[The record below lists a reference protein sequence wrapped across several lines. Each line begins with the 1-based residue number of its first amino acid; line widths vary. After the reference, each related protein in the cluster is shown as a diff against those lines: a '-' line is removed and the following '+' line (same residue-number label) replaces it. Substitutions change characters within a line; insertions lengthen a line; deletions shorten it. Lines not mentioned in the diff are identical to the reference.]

1 MTAETG
7 WGKGMAMF
15 SQPLYQLN
23 ISINKKLREQKD
35 KNTVGQSLHYTQT
48 RRLPVRSH
56 WSEEEI
62 YLQIVLINKSRH
74 WQISGSFLSSLL
86 INTGG
91 RSEANVEENHI
102 PFIKKKTP
110 GKEGIF
116 WLNQACLCWGGRELE
131 QDSAIYVF
139 LKSLKVYDKSVKKQH
154 IGYLD
159 SSGS

>member
-1 MTAETG
+1 MLGFRFKIFPQSKWRRWMRREQHKANKWLLKLGE
-7 WGKGMAMF
+7 GKAWQCF
-15 SQPLYQLN
+15 LNLCTNLN

-116 WLNQACLCWGGRELE
+116 DSTKPVCVGGAE
-131 QDSAIYVF
+131 S
-139 LKSLKVYDKSVKKQH
+139 
-154 IGYLD
+154 
-159 SSGS
+159 